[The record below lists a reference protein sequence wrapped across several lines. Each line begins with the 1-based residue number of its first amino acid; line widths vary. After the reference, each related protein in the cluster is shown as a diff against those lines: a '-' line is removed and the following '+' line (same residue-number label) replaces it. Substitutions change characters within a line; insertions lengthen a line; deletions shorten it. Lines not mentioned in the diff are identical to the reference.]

1 MRRLPLLLA
10 AIICAANSQQCP
22 PLGAMGRT
30 SSDPSL
36 MAAAKREIQASL
48 ARDGKAASAQHAL
61 EDVLWNKKETV
72 LILDNRVIVDR
83 SFLRHAKHP
92 AHAALAASVGA
103 RRALPNAAY
112 RFSAGTRGVK
122 RSGCTR
128 PFPLAVITKMT
139 GYDQCGVLVPNPY
152 FGPDLDAYA
161 RQTGEARALARARP
175 LASRVGR
182 ALWRGNIS
190 SRACDKELGNRARL
204 AATALSVD
212 FPDLFDARCPPG
224 GCDPR
229 PPSEPCDEA
238 DVAARI
244 LADYGGSAAPTFAN
258 YTATMVAAAADPSAY
273 LVGGYVPPSKFSD
286 WKYALHLPGAFT
298 GSYSRNLNKLW
309 ALGSVVLLW
318 AAPYV
323 EFYFPGLSHGAT
335 HLAVDACTAPRAVAA
350 LEADGGRAADLAAG
364 AGRVFDELLCADC
377 LADFYVAAVEGL
389 RAHYD
394 LGSALDGGRDAAAFL
409 RGRTNCSDLDLVAV
423 RGSRPWSEKYGRG
436 LPTTHVLTEPVDC
449 ATLFQ

>member
-1 MRRLPLLLA
+1 
-10 AIICAANSQQCP
+10 
-22 PLGAMGRT
+22 
-30 SSDPSL
+30 
-36 MAAAKREIQASL
+36 
-48 ARDGKAASAQHAL
+48 
-61 EDVLWNKKETV
+61 
-72 LILDNRVIVDR
+72 
-83 SFLRHAKHP
+83 
-92 AHAALAASVGA
+92 
-103 RRALPNAAY
+103 
-112 RFSAGTRGVK
+112 
-122 RSGCTR
+122 
-128 PFPLAVITKMT
+128 MT

-161 RQTGEARALARARP
+161 RQTGERARSP
-175 LASRVGR
+175 GRGRWRAASAARSGGQHLA
-182 ALWRGNIS
+182 
-190 SRACDKELGNRARL
+190 ACDKELGNRAL

-258 YTATMVAAAADPSAY
+258 YTATMVAAAADPAAY

-286 WKYALHLPGAFT
+286 WKYAPPAGRVHGLLP
-298 GSYSRNLNKLW
+298 RNLNKLW

>member
-10 AIICAANSQQCP
+10 AAICAANSQQCP

-122 RSGCTR
+122 RSGCAR

-161 RQTGEARALARARP
+161 RQT
-175 LASRVGR
+175 
-182 ALWRGNIS
+182 
-190 SRACDKELGNRARL
+190 
-204 AATALSVD
+204 
-212 FPDLFDARCPPG
+212 
-224 GCDPR
+224 
-229 PPSEPCDEA
+229 
-238 DVAARI
+238 
-244 LADYGGSAAPTFAN
+244 
-258 YTATMVAAAADPSAY
+258 
-273 LVGGYVPPSKFSD
+273 
-286 WKYALHLPGAFT
+286 
-298 GSYSRNLNKLW
+298 
-309 ALGSVVLLW
+309 
-318 AAPYV
+318 
-323 EFYFPGLSHGAT
+323 
-335 HLAVDACTAPRAVAA
+335 
-350 LEADGGRAADLAAG
+350 
-364 AGRVFDELLCADC
+364 
-377 LADFYVAAVEGL
+377 
-389 RAHYD
+389 
-394 LGSALDGGRDAAAFL
+394 
-409 RGRTNCSDLDLVAV
+409 
-423 RGSRPWSEKYGRG
+423 
-436 LPTTHVLTEPVDC
+436 
-449 ATLFQ
+449 

>member
-1 MRRLPLLLA
+1 MPAPAVIHCTSPSPAARAEAVDVVHEAAHGHGDGLEAPVRVLGEAWMPPSPWYMDQPAGCEIAPDVVAAEARVGPIFALPFGYLSLWNTPKRNGLSVSKGKVSGSTRSTAMAQVSSA
-10 AIICAANSQQCP
+10 ARVTAAT
-22 PLGAMGRT
+22 RT
-30 SSDPSL
+30 
-36 MAAAKREIQASL
+36 AAKALAREIVAASTL
-48 ARDGKAASAQHAL
+48 GGAASEFCRARSHHLRCQQPTVPAARRHGPDVVRPVVDGRGEARDPRVAREDGKAASAQHAL

-122 RSGCTR
+122 RSGCRR

-244 LADYGGSAAPTFAN
+244 LADYGGSAG
-258 YTATMVAAAADPSAY
+258 ADVRQLHGDDGRRRRGP
-273 LVGGYVPPSKFSD
+273 GRVPRGR
-286 WKYALHLPGAFT
+286 L
-298 GSYSRNLNKLW
+298 
-309 ALGSVVLLW
+309 
-318 AAPYV
+318 
-323 EFYFPGLSHGAT
+323 
-335 HLAVDACTAPRAVAA
+335 
-350 LEADGGRAADLAAG
+350 RAA
-364 AGRVFDELLCADC
+364 VQ
-377 LADFYVAAVEGL
+377 V
-389 RAHYD
+389 
-394 LGSALDGGRDAAAFL
+394 
-409 RGRTNCSDLDLVAV
+409 
-423 RGSRPWSEKYGRG
+423 
-436 LPTTHVLTEPVDC
+436 
-449 ATLFQ
+449 Q